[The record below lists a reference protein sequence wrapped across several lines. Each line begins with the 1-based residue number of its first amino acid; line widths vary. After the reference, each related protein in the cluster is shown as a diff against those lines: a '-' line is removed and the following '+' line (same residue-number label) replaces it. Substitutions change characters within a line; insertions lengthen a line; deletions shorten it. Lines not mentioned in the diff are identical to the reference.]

1 MHHEV
6 AIVLYPGVAP
16 FDVAGPAQAF
26 SAAGDRYRL
35 HCVSV
40 AGGSI
45 TTDCAGLTL
54 GSMPFDTLP
63 ARIDTLLLPGGLG
76 VFAARHDAAL
86 IAATRDLAARA
97 VRIATVCVGA
107 FLAAEAGLLTGRRA
121 TTHWR
126 ACDAMRAA
134 YPDVRLDPDA
144 IYVRD
149 GSIWS
154 SAGISAGVDLALA
167 LIEHDHGADLA
178 LQVARELVVFL
189 KRPGGQSQFSATLR
203 AQSADAQGRFGTLI
217 AWIGA
222 NLDADLSAP
231 ALAEHAA
238 MSLRSFARAF
248 PRATGMTPARFV
260 ESVRIEAARALI
272 EAGTLPLS
280 DIARRC
286 GLGDEQRLRRA
297 FRRQTGITPDAFR
310 SRFAAPAQSSAR

>member
-1 MHHEV
+1 MHALPHEV
-6 AIVLYPGVAP
+6 AFVLYPGVAP

-26 SAAGDRYRL
+26 SAAGDAYRL
-35 HCVSV
+35 HFVSV
-40 AGGSI
+40 AGGSVV
-45 TTDCAGLTL
+45 TDCGGMTL
-54 GSMPFDTLP
+54 GSQTFDSLP

-76 VFAARHDAAL
+76 VFEARHDPAL

-97 VRIATVCVGA
+97 GRIATVCVGA

-126 ACDAMRAA
+126 ACDAMRQA
-134 YPDVRLDPDA
+134 YPDVALDEDA

-167 LIEHDHGADLA
+167 LIEQDHDAHVA
-178 LQVARELVVFL
+178 LRVARELVVFL

-203 AQSADAQGRFGTLI
+203 AQSADAQGRFGALI
-217 AWIGA
+217 AWIA
-222 NLDADLSAP
+222 AHLDADLSAP
-231 ALAEHAA
+231 ALAERAA
-238 MSLRSFARAF
+238 MSLRSFARTF
-248 PRATGMTPARFV
+248 PRATGKTPAHFV
-260 ESVRIEAARALI
+260 ETLRIEAARALI

-280 DIARRC
+280 EIARRC

-297 FRRQTGITPDAFR
+297 FKRQTGITPDAFR
-310 SRFAAPAQSSAR
+310 SRFAGNG